1 MPYVIATKNECGL
14 HSAFAAL
21 VTSSCCAAGRGV
33 TRRGRPCDRPTCH
46 DAPPCDG
53 SAHSVLRGDRRLL
66 LRVFAPR
73 FATATNAENL
83 MSGFSFAAILA
94 MGQAFPI
101 LVRGIDLSIG
111 AIVGVV
117 GMVVFDMAQI
127 LHAPG
132 YVILPAAIV
141 VGTLAGVLNGVLIV
155 FLEASAVH
163 RDARDARRL
172 PRLHLRDLRPPTRAR
187 AHHYADHR
195 PVDRRHRELFRRRR
209 PAWALP
215 ALSPSPWFPL
225 SFFIML
231 AMLALFQTVL
241 LKTRFGRDLYA
252 VGGNIEA
259 ARLAGINTGR
269 TIVAAYAIA
278 GFCAAVTAL
287 IMVARFTT
295 STEALGTGM
304 ELTAIAAAVIG
315 GVSLTGGV
323 GSMFGP
329 ALGAFLLGAV
339 LLGLTLMGV
348 PQFVQQ
354 VLTGVILLAAVG
366 YDRLLSRETAA
377 PPDRQSRRG
386 RLTWPET
393 PAHPRD
399 RPHQGLR
406 PSRRAERSGLDGHAG
421 RGARADR
428 LQRRGQVDAGQDSH
442 RRGRADA
449 RALSKSRAKPRRSAI
464 PRK

>member
-1 MPYVIATKNECGL
+1 MTLRPATL
-14 HSAFAAL
+14 ALVLFFAATL
-21 VTSSCCAAGRGV
+21 AVFGV
-33 TRRGRPCDRPTCH
+33 I
-46 DAPPCDG
+46 
-53 SAHSVLRGDRRLL
+53 
-66 LRVFAPR
+66 APR

-117 GMVVFDMAQI
+117 GMVVFDMALI

-132 YVILPAAIV
+132 YMILPVAIL
-141 VGTLAGVLNGVLIV
+141 VGALTGALNGVLIV
-155 FLEASAVH
+155 LL
-163 RDARDARRL
+163 RL
-172 PRLHLRDLRPPTRAR
+172 QPFIATLATLAAYRGLT
-187 AHHYADHR
+187 YAISGR
-195 PVDRRHRELFRRRR
+195 QFMPGLTTTPITDRWITGIETYFDIGG
-209 PAWALP
+209 ALG
-215 ALSPSPWFPL
+215 LSGYLTLSWFPL

-231 AMLALFQTVL
+231 STFAVFQILV

-259 ARLAGINTGR
+259 ARLAGINTGA
-269 TIVAAYAIA
+269 IVIAAYALA
-278 GFCAAVTAL
+278 GFSAAIAAL

-295 STEALGTGM
+295 STEALGAGM

-339 LLGLTLMGV
+339 LLGLTLLGV

-354 VLTGVILLAAVG
+354 VLTGVILLAAVA
-366 YDRLLSRETAA
+366 YDRLLW
-377 PPDRQSRRG
+377 
-386 RLTWPET
+386 LT
-393 PAHPRD
+393 R
-399 RPHQGLR
+399 
-406 PSRRAERSGLDGHAG
+406 
-421 RGARADR
+421 
-428 LQRRGQVDAGQDSH
+428 QRRQIANL
-442 RRGRADA
+442 AA
-449 RALSKSRAKPRRSAI
+449 AA
-464 PRK
+464 